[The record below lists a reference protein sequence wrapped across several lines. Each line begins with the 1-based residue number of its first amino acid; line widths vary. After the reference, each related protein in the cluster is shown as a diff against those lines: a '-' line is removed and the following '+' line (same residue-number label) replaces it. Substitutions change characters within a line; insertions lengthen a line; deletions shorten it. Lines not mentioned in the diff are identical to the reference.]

1 MNRLIGLY
9 SSAPQSGKSSI
20 ASHLATLGFHTVSF
34 ASPLKTMV
42 RAFLSEAGI
51 PASYVDELLT
61 TRKEELIPEFGVSS
75 RHLMQT
81 LGTEWGRQCV
91 CPDVWVQCWRRRVQR
106 LMTSGFDVVCDD
118 VRFPNEALT
127 LRALGGE
134 LWRVRRPGTARGTTH
149 ASEGSLDDL
158 VFDRQLDNSG
168 RLTDLHVAVRQAL
181 TVSTPVAS

>member
-20 ASHLATLGFHTVSF
+20 AS
-34 ASPLKTMV
+34 PLKTMV

-51 PASYVDELLT
+51 PASYIDELLT

-81 LGTEWGRQCV
+81 LGTEWGRQC
-91 CPDVWVQCWRRRVQR
+91 VWVQCWRRRVQR

-158 VFDRQLDNSG
+158 VFDREIDNSG
-168 RLTDLHVAVRQAL
+168 RLFHLHVAVRQAL
-181 TVSTPVAS
+181 TASTPVAS